1 MANERRTVIPE
12 SSQEFYQ
19 QQYQQAL
26 AEDEASDVVGFFG
39 GIEHGALGTIAR
51 VRALSNDAFGE
62 TNQYVPTDEERTQIL
77 EEFGYEEEPYRA
89 VVNSLRS
96 KEDIPNAI
104 QVVKENLEYAH
115 MEGQA
120 GFLDVFASSM
130 GDAAA
135 DPINWVA
142 GMSTAGY
149 GAVGRVI
156 GGTIA
161 NVASGQ
167 FREKYTGV
175 ETDMVM
181 DAIAGLTIGAAFE
194 GMSASS
200 RKFFAKTYS
209 DSMAVQS
216 NFVSNKVMDSKFFD
230 TTIGKQFKVA
240 SSVMRNFFDNNVL
253 SVRIA
258 SDFEGVTKGGRLEDL
273 TFKKGMKSEAGR
285 RYDPNGRYQQYGSSK
300 KTAEEYLN
308 EVNDEVYR
316 FNQDTESAYR
326 KMYARG
332 MTDKE
337 IQRQTYRMIEGDGQ
351 LPDNLKTK
359 AGSDLN
365 YVCKAMATGI
375 EKARQRLVSIGKFKT
390 GALDTGKFF
399 PRAFDVNKIADERIN
414 IGGSVDHANRVLIA
428 RVENNLLE
436 GLKSDPEGY
445 KRMYQAYTLR
455 LQDKAPKD
463 SIAIVPDMDSK
474 EFLDWVKAEAHKTA
488 VGYIDQ
494 SKHLEEVWNWRDSK
508 SVLPSQHRLP
518 WVTSYVDPITDFCID
533 DLRVNPK
540 DVYIKYNRRVGG
552 EVIAK
557 EVYDVDGQ
565 QGLRDLFDTAIK
577 EELDSAPAGAPDR
590 TNRYARASD
599 IYIKRLF
606 GEGIRDYDYDL
617 GFGNAM
623 SEVLRN
629 LTFATQNTYMGLL
642 NYTELSAGVLAYGP
656 SLLLKSI
663 PGMGKLITRFSKGGM
678 TKADERMVL
687 DLMFTREPKIVNIWG
702 DIRRTNRYRYGNHKI
717 LADIVSGTQY
727 LANALPTTKF
737 LASSQAN
744 IVDTARGMML
754 SEMAR
759 RAKGLTG
766 KQRGNFLRKGTLERL
781 NIDPSD
787 YWHML
792 SKIDKAFD
800 LDASGKLSIR
810 DIDEIVQDP
819 RALTTL
825 RRLGDYAADETILR
839 NHLGDT
845 FNWDSTSSPVVNLLM
860 QFKSFA
866 VRSWSKRFVK
876 AAHRVSEGDGLY
888 QAANFSVS
896 IALATLGNLGI
907 TAIRTSGMSEEDK
920 EKYWQMALGVS
931 PSDKLEDMLLPM
943 VQSSVLRSSLLA
955 APALFLNAAGV
966 GTFAKTTSDARD
978 IDPDEPALI
987 NHMDIGQ
994 LIAQNMPAIRTAGNY
1009 LNLGI
1014 DLANLL
1020 GMKIN
1025 PDDYT
1030 YEEEQKNI
1038 NNLWRSIKKV
1048 TPQYGSLTNKPLDF
1062 TKDEFTTL
1070 E

>member
-1 MANERRTVIPE
+1 MPNVRRTVIPE

-19 QQYQQAL
+19 QEYQNEL
-26 AEDEASDVVGFFG
+26 NEERASEEVGFIG
-39 GIEHGALGTIAR
+39 GITHGALGTIAR

-62 TNQYVPTDEERTQIL
+62 TNQYVPTDDERQQIL
-77 EEFGYEEEPYRA
+77 EAFGYEEEPYRA

-104 QVVKENLEYAH
+104 KVVKENLEYAH

-120 GFLDVFASSM
+120 GFLDTFASSI
-130 GDAAA
+130 GDAVA

-142 GMSTAGY
+142 GASTVGY
-149 GAVGRVI
+149 GAAGRII
-156 GGTIA
+156 GGTLA

-181 DAIAGLTIGAAFE
+181 DAVAGLTIGAAFE
-194 GMSASS
+194 GMSAGS
-200 RKFFAKTYS
+200 RKFFAKTYQ

-216 NFVSNKVMDSKFFD
+216 NFVAGRAMDSKFFD
-230 TTIGKQFKVA
+230 TTIGRQFKVA
-240 SSVMRNFFDNNVL
+240 SSVMRNFFDNHVL

-258 SDFEGVTKGGRLEDL
+258 SDFEGVAKGGKLEDL
-273 TFKKGMKSEAGR
+273 TFKKGMKVEAGR
-285 RYDPNGRYQQYGSSK
+285 RYEPNGGYQEFGSSK

-308 EVNDEVYR
+308 EINDEVYR
-316 FNQDTESAYR
+316 FNQDTEEAYR

-337 IQRQTYRMIEGDGQ
+337 IQRETYRMLEGDGGD
-351 LPDNLKTK
+351 LPENLKKK

-375 EKARQRLVSIGKFKT
+375 ERARQRLIAAGKFKV
-390 GALDTGKFF
+390 GAIDTGKFF
-399 PRAFDVNKIADERIN
+399 PRALDVNKLADARIN
-414 IGGSVDHANRVLIA
+414 IGGSVEEANNVLAA
-428 RVENNLLE
+428 RIENNLLE
-436 GLKSDPEGY
+436 GLKSDPQGY
-445 KRMYQAYTLR
+445 SRMYKSYTLEM
-455 LQDKAPKD
+455 QDKAPKD
-463 SIAIVPDMDSK
+463 SIAIIPDMDSQ
-474 EFLDWVKAEAHKTA
+474 EFLDWVKQEAHKTA
-488 VGYIDQ
+488 WGYVDQ
-494 SKHLEEVWNWRDSK
+494 GRHLEDVWNWRDSK
-508 SVLPSQHRLP
+508 SILPTQHRRP
-518 WVTSYVDPITDFCID
+518 WVTSYVDPATDFCID

-540 DVYIKYNRRVGG
+540 DAYIKYNRRVGG
-552 EVIAK
+552 EYIVK
-557 EVYDVDGQ
+557 EVYGVEGE
-565 QGLRDLFDTAIK
+565 QGIKDLFDEAIK
-577 EELDSAPAGAPDR
+577 EELDKAPVGSPDR
-590 TNRYARASD
+590 TNRYKRASE
-599 IYIKRLF
+599 IFIKKLF
-606 GEGIRDYDYDL
+606 GEGLRDYDVDL

-663 PGMGKLITRFSKGGM
+663 PGMSKLITRFSKGGM
-678 TKADERMVL
+678 TKADEQMVL
-687 DLMFTREPKIVNIWG
+687 DLLFTREPQIVNIWG

-737 LASSQAN
+737 LAASQAN
-744 IVDTARGMML
+744 IVDTTRGMML
-754 SEMAR
+754 AEMVK

-766 KQRGNFLRKGTLERL
+766 KQRGSFLRKGTLKRL

-787 YWHML
+787 YWHMI
-792 SKIDKAFD
+792 SKLDKAFD
-800 LDASGKLSIR
+800 LDGSKISIK
-810 DIDEIVQDP
+810 DINELVNDP

-845 FNWDSTSSPVVNLLM
+845 FNWDSTSSPVINLLM

-866 VRSWSKRFVK
+866 VRSWSKRFIK
-876 AAHRVSEGDGLY
+876 SAHRVAEGDSIY

-907 TAIRTSGMSEEDK
+907 TALRTTGMSEEDR

-931 PSDKLEDMLLPM
+931 PDDDIEDMILPM
-943 VQSSVLRSSLLA
+943 TQASFLRASPLA
-955 APALFLNAAGV
+955 APSIFLNALGV

-987 NHMDIGQ
+987 NHMNIGQ
-994 LIAQNMPAIRTAGNY
+994 LIAQNMPAVRQAGNY
-1009 LNLGI
+1009 FNLGV

-1025 PDDYT
+1025 PDNYT
-1030 YEEEQKNI
+1030 YEEEQKNV
-1038 NNLWRSIKKV
+1038 NNLWRSTKRV
-1048 TPQYGSLTNKPLDF
+1048 LPQWGYLTNSPLDF
-1062 TKDEFTTL
+1062 AKDEFTTL